1 MGANKTYHDLIFEA
15 LGRSVSPIE
24 RYHLEKKVRR
34 RLKNKYNSTD
44 LTEENYYTELLY
56 WKRTL

>member
-1 MGANKTYHDLIFEA
+1 MGANKTYHDLITEA
-15 LGRSVSPIE
+15 LGRSISPIE
-24 RYHLEKKVRR
+24 KHALEKKIRE
-34 RLKNKYNSTD
+34 RLKNKYNSTG